1 LGSDKLKSYKNGG
14 FLMDKLKKYSFI
26 AITIAVYFA
35 LQIGTFSYFSSKY
48 DSEIENLLE
57 ITQKSSLDQIVV
69 GEEKIKNI
77 VSKEMIG
84 ILHKEDKIGRIL
96 SKVDLGNEKRFQK
109 LQEDLKDILE
119 EPFEKLKKSGFSNLH
134 IHLTNKVSFLR
145 MHDFDKFGDN
155 LAFRESINIINLE
168 KSVIHGFESGRTAN
182 IFRYIVPL
190 FYKNE
195 FVGSLEVGYTEERLF
210 EILKEIYPTDSYYF
224 LIDEESVKLLDKY
237 KKNFENLG
245 ETSFLTRKKLLIP
258 ENIVE
263 EILKIENLRDF
274 SKSSTIF
281 EENKILNLI
290 PVQNFA
296 NKNIAYIVSIQQN
309 NQIAKIKSHNWTDI
323 LLVSLFLISLL
334 ALAIYREIQ
343 RIFVSFEEKY
353 LSTILNSQKDIIFV
367 SDGEKVSNANS
378 AFLNFFSV
386 TSVRDFNKNSKCVCE
401 FFEKTEKP
409 GYIYKDR
416 FGRSWVKTVL
426 DNPETD
432 FRAIMKNSTGNPVV
446 FSISVKYMD
455 FDTKK
460 QSVITLKNISAFIE
474 HHDKLEKEV
483 SEHAQRL
490 DENIRIIEENVIV
503 TGTDKNGV
511 INYVSDAFLR
521 MSGYSR
527 DTVIGQ
533 RHSLFKHPDTPRE
546 LYKDLW
552 NTITNGD
559 VWEGEIQNLDSFGHD
574 YWMKVNIHPRR
585 DAKNRIDGYVAIRQD
600 ITDKKQ
606 VEWMQKRDQL
616 TSLGNREYFK
626 QVFEETVKENIA
638 NNKAVS
644 LVLIFMDNLREYN
657 INYSLQKG
665 DSLIRSIAVILR
677 KHATCGKDPIFRL
690 AGGEFTILCD
700 FKDEGELKEFSERIR
715 QAVENAGYHHNAN
728 GEHNVATISVGAF
741 FSENL
746 NPEHDGDQIYAEV
759 SSLIQVSRRKGGNTV
774 EMLVDNPD

>member
-1 LGSDKLKSYKNGG
+1 
-14 FLMDKLKKYSFI
+14 MEKLKKYSFI
-26 AITIAVYFA
+26 AIIIAVYFV
-35 LQIGTFSYFSSKY
+35 LQIGTFSYFDSKY

-57 ITQKSSLDQIVV
+57 TTQKANLDQIVI

-77 VSKEMIG
+77 VSQEMID
-84 ILHKEDKIGRIL
+84 ILHKEEEIGRIL

-109 LQEDLKDILE
+109 LRENLEDILE
-119 EPFEKLKKSGFSNLH
+119 EPFQKLQKSGFANLH

-155 LAFRESINIINLE
+155 LDFRESVNIINLE
-168 KSVIHGFESGRTAN
+168 NSSIHGFESGRTAN
-182 IFRYIVPL
+182 VFRYIVPL
-190 FYKNE
+190 FYKSE
-195 FVGSLEVGYTEERLF
+195 FVGSLEVGYTEEKLF
-210 EILKEIYPTDSYYF
+210 EILKEIYPTDNYYF

-237 KKNFENLG
+237 KEDFENLRN
-245 ETSFLTRKKLLIP
+245 TSFLTRKESLIP
-258 ENIVE
+258 ENVAE

-274 SKSSTIF
+274 SKTSTIF
-281 EENKILNLI
+281 EEKQILNLI
-290 PVQNFA
+290 PIQNFA
-296 NKNIAYIVSIQQN
+296 NKNIAYIISVQQN
-309 NQIAKIKSHNWTDI
+309 DQIAKIQSNNWTDI
-323 LLVSLFLISLL
+323 LLASFLLISLL

-343 RIFVSFEEKY
+343 RNFVSFEEKY
-353 LSTILNSQKDIIFV
+353 LNSILNSQKDIIFV
-367 SDGEKVSNANS
+367 SDGKKVSNANS
-378 AFLNFFSV
+378 AFLNFFSI
-386 TSVRDFNKNSKCVCE
+386 TSIKNFNKNSKCVCD
-401 FFEKTEKP
+401 FFEKIEKP
-409 GYIYKDR
+409 DYIYKDK
-416 FGRSWVKTVL
+416 FDRSWIKTVL

-432 FRAIMKNSTGNPVV
+432 FRVVIKNSTGNPVT
-446 FSISVKYMD
+446 FSISAKYMD

-460 QSVITLKNISAFIE
+460 QSVITLKNISTFVE
-474 HHDKLEKEV
+474 YHDKLEKEV
-483 SEHAQRL
+483 SEQAQRL

-503 TGTDKNGV
+503 TGTDKNGI
-511 INYVSDAFLR
+511 INYVSEAFLR

-527 DTVIGQ
+527 EAIIGK

-559 VWEGEIQNLDSFGHD
+559 VWEGEIQNLDSFGRD

-626 QVFEETVKENIA
+626 QVFEETVKENIS
-638 NNKAVS
+638 NDKPVS

-677 KHATCGKDPIFRL
+677 KHATCGKDAIFRL
-690 AGGEFTILCD
+690 AGGEFTVLCG